1 MEKHQFTN
9 DELLTVVR
17 RGLFAIDDLYDGN
30 ANAVTWFNLVKRFV
44 NKYITRE
51 DDPLLYMLL
60 GDIEENIDINPSAAI
75 RSLNKLLMFLSAI
88 EAID

>member
-17 RGLFAIDDLYDGN
+17 RGLFAIDDLYEGN
-30 ANAVTWFNLVKRFV
+30 ANAVTWFNAVKRFV

-60 GDIEENIDINPSAAI
+60 GDIEEHIHTNPEAAI
-75 RSLNKLLMFLSAI
+75 RSLNKLLMFLADI
-88 EAID
+88 ETIN

>member
-17 RGLFAIDDLYDGN
+17 RGLFAIDDLYGGY
-30 ANAVTWFNLVKRFV
+30 ANAVTWFKLVKKFV

-51 DDPLLYMLL
+51 DDPVIYILLV
-60 GDIEENIDINPSAAI
+60 DIEEHIYTNPEAAI
-75 RSLNKLLMFLSAI
+75 RSLNKLLMFLSSLEI
-88 EAID
+88 ID